1 VPRTDTSRQ
10 VPAPLFNLS
19 LTEAADRLGCSPRTL
34 RRMVA
39 SGELEARRVG
49 KRLLR
54 VCAEDVDAL
63 ARPIPTA

>member
-1 VPRTDTSRQ
+1 LDD
-10 VPAPLFNLS
+10 
-19 LTEAADRLGCSPRTL
+19 AADRLGVSVRTL
-34 RRMVA
+34 RRMIA

-63 ARPIPTA
+63 ARPIPSA